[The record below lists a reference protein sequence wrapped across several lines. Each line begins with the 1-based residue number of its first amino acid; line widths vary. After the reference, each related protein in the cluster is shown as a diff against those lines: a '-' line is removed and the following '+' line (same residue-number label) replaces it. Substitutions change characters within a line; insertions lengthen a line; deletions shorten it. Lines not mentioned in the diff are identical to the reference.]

1 MGEREK
7 LGGLSHDEV
16 MLERKGNWSFLSTH
30 REEIKGRGNYELV
43 LLANALSVSD
53 AGFVR
58 ALLPISTDGA
68 ARASGIPISGR
79 GRWGASGLG

>member
-30 REEIKGRGNYELV
+30 REEIKGRGDYELV

-58 ALLPISTDGA
+58 A